1 MIVEDD
7 GLIAL
12 DIQKRLESWGYE
24 ALAVVDSSE
33 EAVKKALLLRPDL
46 ILMDIV
52 LRGEKDGIE
61 AVENIKKHVDVPV
74 IYTTAYADANTME
87 RARDTQP
94 EAYIIKP
101 YDFKKMKGFI
111 NMALEKG
118 AVMKRLKKTNNQ
130 CWVMFEKSANGILLL
145 EVITGL
151 EGHVIDFAI
160 EDANPAF
167 QAMIR
172 LNRESLQG
180 ERYSQIFPIEE
191 KDILLEAMAEAALLR
206 KSEQLE
212 YYSEALKRYYDVM
225 VLSTGKK
232 ELTVHFTDITRMKK
246 CEELRQESQLN
257 FRRLMESAGWVFYR
271 ISIPDGQLEY
281 LSPTV
286 EELSGHTVEE
296 LLQLPFLL
304 QAIAHPDW
312 QEDLEEKMKQA
323 LEGKGEKTYK
333 YPIVTK
339 DGKTRWIEQN
349 HLVVKDDEGNPV
361 ALEAVIRAP
370 QK

>member
-74 IYTTAYADANTME
+74 IYTTAYADASTME
-87 RARDTQP
+87 RARETQP
-94 EAYIIKP
+94 EAYITKP
-101 YDFKKMKGFI
+101 YDFQKMKGFI

-118 AVMKRLKKTNNQ
+118 AKIKRLKKTNNQ
-130 CWVMFEKSANGILLL
+130 CWVLYEKSGNGILLL

-151 EGHVIDFAI
+151 EGHVIDFTI

-167 QAMIR
+167 QAMVR

-180 ERYSQIFPIEE
+180 ERYSQIFPIAEN
-191 KDILLEAMAEAALLR
+191 DILIETMADAALLR

-212 YYSEALKRYYDVM
+212 YYSEALNRHFDVM

-246 CEELRQESQLN
+246 CEELRRESQLN

-286 EELSGHTVEE
+286 EQLSGHKVEE
-296 LLQLPFLL
+296 LLQLPSLL
-304 QAIAHPDW
+304 QTIVHPDW
-312 QEDLEEKMKQA
+312 KEDVDEKMKQA
-323 LEGKGEKTYK
+323 LEGEGDTLK
-333 YPIVTK
+333 YPILTK
-339 DGKTRWIEQN
+339 EGQTRWIEQN
-349 HLVVKDDEGNPV
+349 HLVVRDEEGSPV
-361 ALEAVIRAP
+361 ALEAVIRTP
-370 QK
+370 LK

>member
-1 MIVEDD
+1 LIVEDD

-12 DIQKRLESWGYE
+12 DIQRRLESWGYE

-74 IYTTAYADANTME
+74 IYTTAYADASTME

-111 NMALEKG
+111 NMALQKG
-118 AVMKRLKKTNNQ
+118 ARIKSLKKTNNQ
-130 CWVMFEKSANGILLL
+130 CWVLFEKSANGILLL
-145 EVITGL
+145 EVITGP
-151 EGHVIDFAI
+151 EGHVIDFTI

-172 LNRESLQG
+172 LNRDSLQG
-180 ERYSQIFPIEE
+180 ERYSQVFPIEE
-191 KDILLEAMAEAALLR
+191 EDVLLETMASAALLR

-212 YYSEALKRYYDVM
+212 YYSEGLKRYYDVM

-232 ELTVHFTDITRMKK
+232 ELTVHFTDITRMKR
-246 CEELRQESQLN
+246 CEELRRESQLN
-257 FRRLMESAGWVFYR
+257 FRRLMENAGWVFYR

-281 LSPTV
+281 MSPHM
-286 EELSGHTVEE
+286 EQLSGHTVEE
-296 LLQLPFLL
+296 ILQLPLLL
-304 QAIAHPDW
+304 QEIIHPDW
-312 QEDLEEKMKQA
+312 QQEMDQKMKDI
-323 LEGKGEKTYK
+323 LEGKEEKTYK
-333 YPIVTK
+333 YPIITK
-339 DGKTRWIEQN
+339 DGQTRWIEQN

-361 ALEAVIRAP
+361 AIEAVIRTP
-370 QK
+370 EK

>member
-1 MIVEDD
+1 LIVEDD
-7 GLIAL
+7 GLIAM

-24 ALAVVDSSE
+24 ALAIVDSSE

-52 LRGEKDGIE
+52 LRGEKDGIQ
-61 AVENIKKHVDVPV
+61 AVEKIKKHVDVPV
-74 IYTTAYADANTME
+74 IYTTAYADATTME

-94 EAYIIKP
+94 EAYITKP
-101 YDFKKMKGFI
+101 YDFQKMKGFI

-118 AVMKRLKKTNNQ
+118 AKVKRLKKTNNQ
-130 CWVMFEKSANGILLL
+130 CWVLFEKSANGILLL
-145 EVITGL
+145 EVITGP
-151 EGHVIDFAI
+151 EGHVIDFTI

-167 QAMIR
+167 QAMVR

-191 KDILLEAMAEAALLR
+191 KDSLLEAMAEAALLR
-206 KSEQLE
+206 KSDHLE
-212 YYSEALKRYYDVM
+212 YYSEALKRYYEVM

-232 ELTVHFTDITRMKK
+232 ELTVHFTDITPTKK
-246 CEELRQESQLN
+246 CEELLRESQHN
-257 FRRLMESAGWVFYR
+257 FRSLLESAGWVFYR

-286 EELSGHTVEE
+286 EQLSGYSVEE
-296 LLQLPFLL
+296 ILQLPYLL
-304 QAIAHPDW
+304 QEIVHPDW
-312 QEDLEEKMKQA
+312 QGEMEKTMKQA
-323 LEGKGEKTYK
+323 LEGRAGKTYK

-339 DGKTRWIEQN
+339 KGRTQWIEQN
-349 HLVVKDDEGNPV
+349 HLVVKDEEGSPV
-361 ALEAVIRAP
+361 ALEAVIRSP

>member
-52 LRGEKDGIE
+52 LRGDKDGIE
-61 AVENIKKHVDVPV
+61 AVEKIKKHVDVPV
-74 IYTTAYADANTME
+74 IYTTAYADATTME

-101 YDFKKMKGFI
+101 YDFKKMRGFI

-118 AVMKRLKKTNNQ
+118 ARVKRLKKTNNQ
-130 CWVMFEKSANGILLL
+130 CWVLYEKSANAILLL
-145 EVITGL
+145 EVITGP
-151 EGHVIDFAI
+151 EGHVIDFTI
-160 EDANPAF
+160 EDSNPAF
-167 QAMIR
+167 QAMVR

-180 ERYSQIFPIEE
+180 ERYSQIFPIAE

-206 KSEQLE
+206 KSEELE

-246 CEELRQESQLN
+246 CEELRKESQLN
-257 FRRLMESAGWVFYR
+257 FRRLMENAGWVFYR
-271 ISIPDGQLEY
+271 ISIPDGQLKY

-286 EELSGHTVEE
+286 EQLSGYKVEE
-296 LLQLPFLL
+296 IMELPHLM
-304 QAIAHPDW
+304 QGIIHPDW
-312 QEDLEEKMKQA
+312 QMEMDKAMKEV
-323 LEGKGEKTYK
+323 LEGQGEKIYK
-333 YPIVTK
+333 YPIITK
-339 DGKTRWIEQN
+339 DDQTRWIEQN
-349 HLVVKDDEGNPV
+349 HLVVKDEEGSAV
-361 ALEAVIRAP
+361 ALEAVIRA
-370 QK
+370 QEK

>member
-1 MIVEDD
+1 VEDD

-74 IYTTAYADANTME
+74 IYTTAYADASTME

-118 AVMKRLKKTNNQ
+118 AKVKRLKKTNNQ

-145 EVITGL
+145 EVITGT
-151 EGHVIDFAI
+151 EGHVIDFTI

-167 QAMIR
+167 QAMLR

-180 ERYSQIFPIEE
+180 ELYSQIFPIEE
-191 KDILLEAMAEAALLR
+191 EDILLETMADSALLR

-212 YYSEALKRYYDVM
+212 YYSEGLNRYYDVM

-246 CEELRQESQLN
+246 CEELRKESQLN
-257 FRRLMESAGWVFYR
+257 FRRLLENAGWVFYR

-296 LLQLPFLL
+296 FLQLPFLL
-304 QAIAHPDW
+304 QEIVHPDW
-312 QEDLEEKMKQA
+312 QEDLDQKMKQA
-323 LEGKGEKTYK
+323 LEGKEEKPYK
-333 YPIVTK
+333 FPIVTK
-339 DGKTRWIEQN
+339 DGKTLWIEQN
-349 HLVVKDDEGNPV
+349 HLVVKDDMGNPV
-361 ALEAVIRAP
+361 ALEAVIRTP

>member
-1 MIVEDD
+1 M
-7 GLIAL
+7 
-12 DIQKRLESWGYE
+12 
-24 ALAVVDSSE
+24 VDSSE

-52 LRGEKDGIE
+52 LRGDKDGIE
-61 AVENIKKHVDVPV
+61 AVEKIKKHVDVPV
-74 IYTTAYADANTME
+74 IYTTAYADASTME

-101 YDFKKMKGFI
+101 YDFKKMRGFI

-118 AVMKRLKKTNNQ
+118 ARVKRLKKTNQQ
-130 CWVMFEKSANGILLL
+130 CWVLYENSANGILLL
-145 EVITGL
+145 EVITGP
-151 EGHVIDFAI
+151 EGHVIDFTI

-167 QAMIR
+167 QTMVR

-180 ERYSQIFPIEE
+180 ERYSQVFPIEE
-191 KDILLEAMAEAALLR
+191 KDVLLEAMAEAALLR
-206 KSEQLE
+206 KSEQIE
-212 YYSEALKRYYDVM
+212 YYSPGLDRYFDVM

-246 CEELRQESQLN
+246 CEELRKESQLN
-257 FRRLMESAGWVFYR
+257 FRRLMENAGWVFYR
-271 ISIPDGQLEY
+271 ISIPDGELEY

-286 EELSGHTVEE
+286 EELSGHTMEE

-304 QAIAHPDW
+304 QEMVHPDW
-312 QEDLEEKMKQA
+312 KEDLEERMKQA
-323 LEGKGEKTYK
+323 LEDEGEKTYK

-349 HLVVKDDEGNPV
+349 HLVVRGEDGSPV
-361 ALEAVIRAP
+361 ALEAVIRTP